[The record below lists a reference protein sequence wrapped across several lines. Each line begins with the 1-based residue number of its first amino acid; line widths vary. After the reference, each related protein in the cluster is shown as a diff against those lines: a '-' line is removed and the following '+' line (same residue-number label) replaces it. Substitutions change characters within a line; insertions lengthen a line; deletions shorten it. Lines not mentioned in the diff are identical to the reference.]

1 MHTDPFPFF
10 TSTPAISYLQSM
22 QYKILT
28 TKMSRVISQLNE
40 RNYMHSPLESLAAF
54 VIAFTLGIIF
64 AIGLDLY
71 TRFLRKR

>member
-1 MHTDPFPFF
+1 
-10 TSTPAISYLQSM
+10 
-22 QYKILT
+22 
-28 TKMSRVISQLNE
+28 
-40 RNYMHSPLESLAAF
+40 MHSPLESLAAF